1 MTMQDDRVNRALSPL
16 LNYWN
21 RTPSRE
27 MLRNMYEPI
36 INFGADMAPVI
47 GTAKNWQEM
56 SPLERALSV
65 GFDAA
70 DVFGLGA
77 AGRGAKMLGRIPGVR
92 GLANKAVNP
101 FVDFWRRG
109 RQSPVSIQD
118 LPEIDPRAPTLNIR
132 YGPPRPDRSGLYP
145 AVTTEPPWQ
154 KNPEDVL
161 PFVRIPI
168 GPERTPFTR
177 SKNWGLGGYVPKWN
191 KGLPDA
197 KPYPHEEAGI
207 SSYTAIPR
215 PKTIQY
221 TPKNPGREGLG
232 KADWSWEDVAEGFT
246 DAEGNP

>member
-118 LPEIDPRAPTLNIR
+118 LPEIDPRAPTK
-132 YGPPRPDRSGLYP
+132 Y
-145 AVTTEPPWQ
+145 
-154 KNPEDVL
+154 
-161 PFVRIPI
+161 
-168 GPERTPFTR
+168 
-177 SKNWGLGGYVPKWN
+177 
-191 KGLPDA
+191 
-197 KPYPHEEAGI
+197 
-207 SSYTAIPR
+207 
-215 PKTIQY
+215 
-221 TPKNPGREGLG
+221 
-232 KADWSWEDVAEGFT
+232 
-246 DAEGNP
+246 